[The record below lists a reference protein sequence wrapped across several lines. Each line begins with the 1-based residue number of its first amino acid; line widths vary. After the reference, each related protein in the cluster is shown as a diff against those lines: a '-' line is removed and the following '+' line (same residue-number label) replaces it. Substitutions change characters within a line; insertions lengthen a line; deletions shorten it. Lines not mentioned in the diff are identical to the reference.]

1 VNKNRLTILLIALL
15 TLLLVACDSPTTDP
29 ATTTE
34 GDPTGYK
41 FAAIFPGTIT
51 DADYNTLG
59 YIGMTE
65 VQNQLGV
72 EVAFSENV
80 AVPDV
85 ERVMREYIDN
95 DFNIIFTHGGQFV
108 SQTRALADEFP
119 DVYFIAES
127 DAREEGTPDNFWL
140 IDRNFHV
147 GFYAVGAL
155 AALRTETGNIAYI
168 SGLTLPF
175 SYAEAHAIQ
184 QAIDDLGL
192 GDEISYRAVWAG
204 DFNDPSRARELAD
217 ALIAENVDVLIGSL
231 NLGMFGVFEAAKN
244 TDREVYVIA
253 KYTDKSAFAPDE
265 YVTSLLYDFTDPLVN
280 IVGRIIAGEPGD
292 YYPLG
297 FDTGVDLQ
305 FPLQNTPDEIDQ
317 QVREIT
323 EGLRSGEIEVIK
335 NTNPFE

>member
-1 VNKNRLTILLIALL
+1 MNKNRLAILIALW
-15 TLLLVACDSPTTDP
+15 TLLLAACSSPTATPTITETDV
-29 ATTTE
+29 
-34 GDPTGYK
+34 DSYK

-59 YIGMTE
+59 YIGATE
-65 VQNQLGV
+65 VQSQLGV
-72 EVAFSENV
+72 DIAFSENV

-127 DAREEGTPDNFWL
+127 DAPEENTPPNFWL

-175 SYAEAHAIQ
+175 SYAEAHAIE
-184 QAIDDLGL
+184 QAINDLGL
-192 GDEISYRAVWAG
+192 QDEVSFRAVWAG

-217 ALIAENVDVLIGSL
+217 ALIAEDVDVLIGSL
-231 NLGMFGVFEAAKN
+231 NLGMFGVFEAVKN
-244 TDREVYVIA
+244 TDKEVYVIA

-265 YVTSLLYDFTDPLVN
+265 YITSLLYDFADPLVN
-280 IVGRIIAGEPGD
+280 IVGRIVAGEPGD

-305 FPLQNTPDEIDQ
+305 FPLQHTSDEINQ
-317 QVREIT
+317 QVTDIT
-323 EGLRSGEIEVIK
+323 EQVRTGEIEVIK
-335 NTNPFE
+335 NTEPFSP